1 MSDAILP
8 SEISVVDLKGM
19 HDAGR
24 AFVLLDVR
32 ERDEWETARIVWAK
46 HVPMGEMP
54 ERLTELPKNGNV
66 VVMCH
71 AGYRSD
77 RVARY
82 LRDNGFTSVANLT
95 GGIDAWSRDVDASVP
110 TY

>member
-1 MSDAILP
+1 MSDATLAD
-8 SEISVVDLKGM
+8 EISVAELKRL

-32 ERDEWETARIVWAK
+32 EDDELALARIVWAK
-46 HVPMGEMP
+46 HVPMDAVP
-54 ERLTELPKNGNV
+54 ERLTELPRDGNI

-71 AGYRSD
+71 GGVRSE

-82 LRDNGFTSVANLT
+82 LRHAGFTSVANLA
-95 GGIDAWSRDVDASVP
+95 GGIDAWSHEIDPSVP
-110 TY
+110 LY